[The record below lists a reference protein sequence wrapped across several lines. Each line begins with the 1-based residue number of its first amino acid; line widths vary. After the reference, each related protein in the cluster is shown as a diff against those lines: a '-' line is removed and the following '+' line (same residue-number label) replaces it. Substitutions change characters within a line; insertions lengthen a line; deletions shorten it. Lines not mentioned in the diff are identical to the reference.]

1 MSFWVQQARISVFG
15 HHSTSH
21 LFYPSGLRLQ
31 NTEKPSEGVLL
42 MMNVVDR
49 PKLSSLFLIVFFC
62 ELFEGELK
70 ILLHHP
76 RTVEMDESEDNFFSI
91 HSLLLGAGV
100 NSSGHGVR
108 SRLHP

>member
-76 RTVEMDESEDNFFSI
+76 RTVEMDESEDIFFPSI
-91 HSLLLGAGV
+91 LYCWELESIAV
-100 NSSGHGVR
+100 VME
-108 SRLHP
+108 